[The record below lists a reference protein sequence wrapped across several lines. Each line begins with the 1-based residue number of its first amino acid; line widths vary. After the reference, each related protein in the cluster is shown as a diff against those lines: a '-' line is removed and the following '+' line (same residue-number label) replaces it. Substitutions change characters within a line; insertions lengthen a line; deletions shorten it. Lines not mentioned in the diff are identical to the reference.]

1 MCYMLF
7 NFYQKI
13 RLEIEHIFTSLF
25 TRYTINSSSKF
36 VFQSNFFQIL
46 ETIFMLFFLF
56 SLPIFEVYNDSITEY
71 QSCYLISAANSSR
84 TFVALGPISLALA
97 SYYGAGRNFIFI
109 MDIVFLSHT
118 PYLYSMHWDSS
129 YHRYTAARWSI
140 AEKFWFTLCV
150 FEITFS
156 LNVVFWCNLAIPYG
170 TIM

>member
-1 MCYMLF
+1 MYKDRTY
-7 NFYQKI
+7 FYI
-13 RLEIEHIFTSLF
+13 CFFFFSCV
-25 TRYTINSSSKF
+25 INSSSKF
-36 VFQSNFFQIL
+36 VLQSNLFQIF
-46 ETIFMLFFLF
+46 EIIFTLSYYFCC
-56 SLPIFEVYNDSITEY
+56 SYNDIITEY

-84 TFVALGPISLALA
+84 TFAALGPISLALA

-109 MDIVFLSHT
+109 MDIVFLSRA

-150 FEITFS
+150 FEIIFS

-170 TIM
+170 TIL

>member
-25 TRYTINSSSKF
+25 LRDILSTLQANLC
-36 VFQSNFFQIL
+36 SNP
-46 ETIFMLFFLF
+46 IFSNARNNIYALFLF
-56 SLPIFEVYNDSITEY
+56 PLPIFEVYNDSITEY

-97 SYYGAGRNFIFI
+97 SYYGAERNFIFI

-118 PYLYSMHWDSS
+118 PYLYSMH
-129 YHRYTAARWSI
+129 
-140 AEKFWFTLCV
+140 
-150 FEITFS
+150 
-156 LNVVFWCNLAIPYG
+156 
-170 TIM
+170 